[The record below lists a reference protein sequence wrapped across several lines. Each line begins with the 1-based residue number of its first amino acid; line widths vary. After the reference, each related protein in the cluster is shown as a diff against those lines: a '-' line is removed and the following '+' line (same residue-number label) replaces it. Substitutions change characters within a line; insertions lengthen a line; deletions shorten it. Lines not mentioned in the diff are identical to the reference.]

1 MVSEVTPRE
10 IAVPCACYI
19 IGSVWQRELITP
31 RTQSL
36 TLPVNPRDLASR
48 SSLSELCVWCV
59 VCVVGFAGG
68 EALHHGDKAPAACR
82 PIRSARRHPTCRHCT
97 CRREQFPFEGNVR

>member
-48 SSLSELCVWCV
+48 SSLSEL
-59 VCVVGFAGG
+59 
-68 EALHHGDKAPAACR
+68 
-82 PIRSARRHPTCRHCT
+82 
-97 CRREQFPFEGNVR
+97 

>member
-48 SSLSELCVWCV
+48 SSLSELCVWG
-59 VCVVGFAGG
+59 VCGVCGG
-68 EALHHGDKAPAACR
+68 LRGR
-82 PIRSARRHPTCRHCT
+82 
-97 CRREQFPFEGNVR
+97 

>member
-1 MVSEVTPRE
+1 MVSEVTRE

-48 SSLSELCVWCV
+48 SSLSELCVWCGV
-59 VCVVGFAGG
+59 FVGFAGG

>member
-48 SSLSELCVWCV
+48 SSHSELCVWCV
-59 VCVVGFAGG
+59 VCVVGFAGRSS
-68 EALHHGDKAPAACR
+68 PSWR
-82 PIRSARRHPTCRHCT
+82 QSARGLQTDPKR
-97 CRREQFPFEGNVR
+97 